1 MKHMDFIHLIQK
13 VYCSLFNAVDGLQ
26 TQGNLIVE
34 ILTSLESVVTTI
46 ILPCAHTPGRSECN
60 QRITNIPAVQED
72 LSDIVTTIAEL
83 SNTQAAK
90 VITYRAEQHA
100 ALEFADFLTFF
111 NDSWSFVIKCETICR
126 RMIVG
131 LRGTVVGQV
140 SSSEIFFFL
149 HSQEYVIKAKLFL
162 QAFHQTRISQ
172 SAKLVEDELWNPTEI
187 TPGLQRIANIII
199 DSAVRNPP
207 ELIVKS
213 DDTVFSPHATTFSS
227 PALNGDSATT
237 STLQSAIHSSSN
249 GNGAT
254 TRLSTPP
261 TKPVSSKHLLIEE
274 RTYYAVAATTEVL
287 TLLMDY
293 LRVVVNLSMLTT
305 DTMSRVIEFL
315 KAFNSRTCQVVLGA
329 GAMRSAGLKNIT
341 AKHLGTSTIK
351 FLLLLP
357 ISDHP
362 HFLLA
367 LASQSLSIISEF
379 IPYIRETFRRHL
391 SQKQAVM
398 LIEFDKLKRVSGVHP
413 EM

>member
-1 MKHMDFIHLIQK
+1 MDFIHLIQK
-13 VYCSLFNAVDGLQ
+13 VYRSLFNAVDGLQ
-26 TQGNLIVE
+26 TQGTLIVE

-46 ILPCAHTPGRSECN
+46 ILPFAHTPGRSECN

-90 VITYRAEQHA
+90 VISYRAEQHA

-140 SSSEIFFFL
+140 SLSEIFFCL
-149 HSQEYVIKAKLFL
+149 YEYVIKAKLFL

-172 SAKLVEDELWNPTEI
+172 SSKLVEDELWNPTEI

-207 ELIVKS
+207 ELIIKS
-213 DDTVFSPHATTFSS
+213 DDTIFSPQATTFSS
-227 PALNGDSATT
+227 PSLNGDSTATLT
-237 STLQSAIHSSSN
+237 HSN
-249 GNGAT
+249 GNGNGVT
-254 TRLSTPP
+254 SRLSTPP
-261 TKPVSSKHLLIEE
+261 TKPVSSKHLLIDE

-341 AKHLGTSTIK
+341 AKHLGT
-351 FLLLLP
+351 L
-357 ISDHP
+357 
-362 HFLLA
+362 
-367 LASQSLSIISEF
+367 
-379 IPYIRETFRRHL
+379 R
-391 SQKQAVM
+391 
-398 LIEFDKLKRVSGVHP
+398 
-413 EM
+413 